1 MYDAVA
7 EAITD
12 SRAVEGEQPMADVSE
27 ASLGDESAPS
37 DVTYP
42 AENAP
47 SGDSRTALRSHP
59 LVSGMDYEASLD
71 RAMDEVPDIGGDE
84 ERLQIPDATAQK
96 DGAFTRFTNLGDIA
110 DTLNRQTDHLHRF
123 VQRELGTSGKLGDGR
138 GRYNGT
144 FSGTEF
150 DAAISAYVEEYV
162 LCSECG
168 LPDTR
173 LVREDRTPMLR
184 CDACGAFRPVTKRKS
199 TGQQQ
204 QQRDAV
210 EEGKTY
216 TVEITG
222 TGRKGDGVA
231 EKGKY
236 TIFVPGANKGDIVEI
251 FIENIS
257 GNLAFARVA

>member
-1 MYDAVA
+1 
-7 EAITD
+7 
-12 SRAVEGEQPMADVSE
+12 
-27 ASLGDESAPS
+27 
-37 DVTYP
+37 
-42 AENAP
+42 
-47 SGDSRTALRSHP
+47 
-59 LVSGMDYEASLD
+59 MDYEASLG
-71 RAMDEVPDIGGDE
+71 RAMENVPDIGADTQ
-84 ERLQIPDATAQK
+84 RLQIPDAQPQK
-96 DGAFTRFTNLGDIA
+96 DGAFTRFTNLGEIA
-110 DTLNRQTDHLHRF
+110 DVLSREDEHLHRF
-123 VQRELGTSGKLGDGR
+123 VQRELGTSGKLEDGR

-144 FSGTEF
+144 FSHSDF
-150 DAAISAYVEEYV
+150 DATIDAYVDEYV

-184 CDACGAFRPVTKRKS
+184 CDACGAFRPVTKRS
-199 TGQQQ
+199 SGSQQQ

-236 TIFVPGANKGDIVEI
+236 TIFVPGAKKGDVVEI
-251 FIENIS
+251 YIENIS
-257 GNLAFARVA
+257 GNLAFARRA